1 MNSYLNYYLRETSR
15 SSCAE
20 IVPNGST
27 ISSNQVNLHS
37 TKIPWVASSISVRI
51 KRVDS
56 LFKRTIIFEDIRHML
71 KKLVFT
77 ITGFT
82 ILY

>member
-37 TKIPWVASSISVRI
+37 MKIP
-51 KRVDS
+51 
-56 LFKRTIIFEDIRHML
+56 
-71 KKLVFT
+71 
-77 ITGFT
+77 
-82 ILY
+82 